1 MDVHAPHQPVHTWRE
16 FAIHLTIVTIG
27 LFIALSLEALV
38 EHMHHRHLVRE
49 ARENIRHE
57 LEENRQAAQ
66 DDLKSLA
73 KNIEQ
78 QKTNIAKIHQLQ
90 NGSQTSQGS
99 IGNTMNFEPPSDA
112 AWRTARETGALGYM
126 PYDEVQ
132 QYSVLYMLSDLVN
145 STAIEVGKND
155 FDAGAAF
162 QMGFAFDN
170 LPPDEYTRLLHDNA
184 SVLIQFA
191 TLRGFVEQYEQQCAD
206 VLRR

>member
-1 MDVHAPHQPVHTWRE
+1 MDVHAPHQPIHTLRD

-38 EHMHHRHLVRE
+38 EQVHHRHLVKE

-57 LEENRQAAQ
+57 LEENHQAAQ
-66 DDLKSLA
+66 DDLVQLD

-78 QKTNIAKIHQLQ
+78 QQTNIAKIHDIQKDPK
-90 NGSQTSQGS
+90 NFHGA

-112 AWRTARETGALGYM
+112 AWRTARDTGALGYM

-132 QYSVLYMLSDLVN
+132 RYSVLYMFSDLVN
-145 STAIEVGKND
+145 STAIEVGKKD

-162 QMGFAFDN
+162 QMGFSMDK
-170 LPPDEYTRLLHDNA
+170 LPPEEYTRLLHDNA
-184 SVLIQFA
+184 SVLIQFV
-191 TLRGFVEQYEQQCAD
+191 TLRGFVQQYEQQCAD
-206 VLRR
+206 VLKQ

>member
-1 MDVHAPHQPVHTWRE
+1 
-16 FAIHLTIVTIG
+16 

-38 EHMHHRHLVRE
+38 EHVHHRHLVKE

-57 LEENRQAAQ
+57 LEENRRAAQ
-66 DDLKSLA
+66 DDLHLLS

-78 QKTNIAKIHQLQ
+78 QKANITRIHEIHD
-90 NGSQTSQGS
+90 NPEAFYAP
-99 IGNTMNFEPPSDA
+99 IANTMNFEPPSDA

-145 STAIEVGKND
+145 STAVDVGKKD
-155 FDAGAAF
+155 FDAGSAF
-162 QMGFAFDN
+162 NMGFTMEK
-170 LPPDEYTRLLHDNA
+170 LPPDEYVRLLHDNA

-191 TLRGFVEQYEQQCAD
+191 TLRGFVQQYQDQCAD
-206 VLRR
+206 TLKHSGM

>member
-1 MDVHAPHQPVHTWRE
+1 MDVHAPHQPVHTWRD

-38 EHMHHRHLVRE
+38 EHAHHRHLVRE

-57 LEENRQAAQ
+57 LEENHQAAQ
-66 DDLKSLA
+66 DDLKLLT

-78 QKTNIAKIHQLQ
+78 QKTNISRIHQLQ
-90 NGSQTSQGS
+90 NGSQAFQGP

-132 QYSVLYMLSDLVN
+132 QYSILYMLSDLRELHSDRCREERLRCRCGVPDGILGRQ
-145 STAIEVGKND
+145 AA
-155 FDAGAAF
+155 AG
-162 QMGFAFDN
+162 
-170 LPPDEYTRLLHDNA
+170 
-184 SVLIQFA
+184 
-191 TLRGFVEQYEQQCAD
+191 
-206 VLRR
+206 